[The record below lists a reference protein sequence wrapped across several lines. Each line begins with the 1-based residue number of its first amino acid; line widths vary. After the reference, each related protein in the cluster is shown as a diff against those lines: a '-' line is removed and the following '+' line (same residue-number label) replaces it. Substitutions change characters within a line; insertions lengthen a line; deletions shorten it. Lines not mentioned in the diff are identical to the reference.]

1 MKTPLLL
8 LAVTFVL
15 LAGCS
20 LFIPKETR
28 YLKSAEHHATQV
40 DVQQKLGE
48 PAVKATNQA
57 GEAVWVYEVLE
68 QEPGSRWTSTG
79 MRCDEYVLTFDKSGV
94 LRQWTYKTEVHGG
107 ELQPTYCVWDG
118 YRRS

>member
-1 MKTPLLL
+1 MKRLLPVL
-8 LAVTFVL
+8 TLAL
-15 LAGCS
+15 IMLAGCS
-20 LFIPKETR
+20 LFTPKETL
-28 YLKSAEHHATQV
+28 YLKSAQNHATQV
-40 DVQQKLGE
+40 EVQQNLGE

-79 MRCDEYVLTFDKSGV
+79 MRCDEYVLTFDKGGV
-94 LRQWTYKTEVHGG
+94 LKQWTYKTEVHGG
-107 ELQPTYCVWDG
+107 ELSPTYCVWDG

>member
-1 MKTPLLL
+1 MKAPLLIL
-8 LAVTFVL
+8 VVTAAM

-20 LFIPKETR
+20 LFIPKETL
-28 YLKSAEHHATQV
+28 YLRSAQNHATTEEVRKQ
-40 DVQQKLGE
+40 LGE
-48 PAVKATNQA
+48 PAVKAANQA
-57 GEAVWVYEVLE
+57 GEVLWVYEILE
-68 QEPGSRWTSTG
+68 QEPGSRWTSIG

-107 ELQPTYCVWDG
+107 ELMPTYCVWDG